1 MAACSPI
8 LAPPSSRTRK
18 GRVRRSGKDHTHPPL
33 ELEVLEKLRCS
44 KEAAPN
50 RTIVFIFQVER
61 SISTIMMPKLIRLV
75 VCSPCSSLS
84 SGEVDLDSSAASPT
98 TRRTPYPRHLLFGC
112 ESVQESWVQLM
123 PMSVAALDTALSLR
137 VHIIFYNSAIFCQVF
152 IILPSLVL
160 ICIV

>member
-50 RTIVFIFQVER
+50 RTIVFIFQVE
-61 SISTIMMPKLIRLV
+61 
-75 VCSPCSSLS
+75 
-84 SGEVDLDSSAASPT
+84 